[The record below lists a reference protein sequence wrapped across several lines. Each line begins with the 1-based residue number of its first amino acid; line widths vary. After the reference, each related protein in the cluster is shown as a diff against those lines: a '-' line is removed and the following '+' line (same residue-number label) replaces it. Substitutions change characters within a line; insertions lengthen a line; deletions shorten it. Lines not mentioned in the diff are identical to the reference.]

1 MIAGHVQSRNGTE
14 FDNQHQHSADEPAWV
29 TVKGFDDEHEEP
41 SKDIDHFDEDDF
53 DDEFDDDFDELYDED
68 LDEGIAPPEELD
80 DEEEE
85 PEIDFRA
92 ADPDE

>member
-1 MIAGHVQSRNGTE
+1 MIAGHVQSRNAAE
-14 FDNQHQHSADEPAWV
+14 FGILYQNSAEDPAWV
-29 TVKGFDDEHEEP
+29 TVRAFDDEPDEP
-41 SKDIDHFDEDDF
+41 SEDVDHFDEDDF

-80 DEEEE
+80 DEVEE

-92 ADPDE
+92 TEPDK